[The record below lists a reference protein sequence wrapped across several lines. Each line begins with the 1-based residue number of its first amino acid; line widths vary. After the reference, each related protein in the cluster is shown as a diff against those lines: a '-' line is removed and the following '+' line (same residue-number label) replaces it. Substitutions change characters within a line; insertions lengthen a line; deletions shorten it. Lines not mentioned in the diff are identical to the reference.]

1 MISQYWSLC
10 LNLYTLPQLAR
21 VDHRRV
27 SLQGLAKVAQ
37 TLGYEALLVRASLS
51 KPDSYYNPQIAH
63 WQEIHYIVVW
73 RVKGDRIL
81 ISQP

>member
-10 LNLYTLPQLAR
+10 LNFYTLRQLAR
-21 VDHRRV
+21 VDYRRV
-27 SLQGLAKVAQ
+27 SLQGLAKAAQ
-37 TLGYEALLVRASLS
+37 TLGYEALSVRASLS
-51 KPDSYYNPQIAH
+51 KLDSYYNPRIAY

-73 RVKGDRIL
+73 RVKSDRIF